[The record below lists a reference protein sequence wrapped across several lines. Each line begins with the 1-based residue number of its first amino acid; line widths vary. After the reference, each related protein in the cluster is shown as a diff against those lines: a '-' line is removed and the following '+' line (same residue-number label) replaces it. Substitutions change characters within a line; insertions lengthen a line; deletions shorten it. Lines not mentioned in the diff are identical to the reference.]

1 MKLLQDEFKKRGFN
15 YQLIQK
21 NDSAFLYS
29 ISEGK
34 KLRGFEVFRKRISKA
49 SVSMYSDVEVIR
61 EEQEAFPGNS
71 DFGTWAWAYIT
82 MPFAMKKF
90 ESIKL
95 VEVQK

>member
-15 YQLIQK
+15 YQLIKK

-49 SVSMYSDVEVIR
+49 SIALMNGVEVIR
-61 EEQEAFPGNS
+61 EEQEAFPCNN

-82 MPFAMKKF
+82 LPFAMKRF

-95 VEVQK
+95 VELQK